1 MGRVMK
7 FFLDTASLEEIEK
20 WKPYGIVDGVT
31 TNPSLLSKEKCNAL
45 EQLKQITSIVE
56 GPVTAQVTSTSH
68 EKMILQAKNLAKL
81 ANNILIK
88 LPATSEDF
96 VYYQ

>member
-45 EQLKQITSIVE
+45 EQLKQ
-56 GPVTAQVTSTSH
+56 
-68 EKMILQAKNLAKL
+68 
-81 ANNILIK
+81 NIQNK
-88 LPATSEDF
+88 TEEYEDLF
-96 VYYQ
+96 IIYYINFY

>member
-68 EKMILQAKNLAKL
+68 EKMILQAKKSGAEIVGLDNVISE
-81 ANNILIK
+81 ILNC
-88 LPATSEDF
+88 
-96 VYYQ
+96 Q